1 LADFPFAHR
10 AIDSAFPDLRDD
22 GDVARNCGGVVFV
35 ECFGVVFDG
44 DVWGWGWVWL
54 PDFV

>member
-1 LADFPFAHR
+1 VLL
-10 AIDSAFPDLRDD
+10 IDLRDNS
-22 GDVARNCGGVVFV
+22 DVGGYWGRGVFV

-44 DVWGWGWVWL
+44 VFDGDVWGCGWVWL